1 MKTILRFVALAFVIL
16 GSTPT
21 FAADLI
27 VSVTGIDQPR
37 GVIRV
42 VVITDP
48 NGAARQAQSRNV
60 DLAAAR
66 DGVLTTALD
75 GTGFLTAG
83 LAAFTGLAGTFTTL
97 AAGLAFTA
105 VDAALAA
112 GLALTATFGAAFLAA
127 TLTDDLLVVFTSCL
141 LAVQLTR
148 TACASPSHRTQS
160 VHLHQNPWVGP
171 SGAGGPQ

>member
-66 DGVLTTALD
+66 DGVLTTAFLGLSPGLYGVIAIEERSVNHAVEKAVT
-75 GTGFLTAG
+75 GTVAAP
-83 LAAFTGLAGTFTTL
+83 LATSAEARVTL
-97 AAGLAFTA
+97 AEPKTTVA
-105 VDAALAA
+105 VSL
-112 GLALTATFGAAFLAA
+112 
-127 TLTDDLLVVFTSCL
+127 
-141 LAVQLTR
+141 
-148 TACASPSHRTQS
+148 
-160 VHLHQNPWVGP
+160 NP
-171 SGAGGPQ
+171 AH